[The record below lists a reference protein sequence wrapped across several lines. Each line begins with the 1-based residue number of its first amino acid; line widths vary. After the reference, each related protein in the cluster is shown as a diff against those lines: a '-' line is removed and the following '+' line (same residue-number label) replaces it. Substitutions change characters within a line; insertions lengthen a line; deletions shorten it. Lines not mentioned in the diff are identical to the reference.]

1 MSPEVLLTWENLR
14 IRRLIRCLITHIVMV
29 HAEDEDKAEDSGPP
43 GLETDESFS
52 NEDEAEPSR
61 SYTDVEPSYE
71 EVEHWP
77 DSSELEADEA

>member
-29 HAEDEDKAEDSGPP
+29 HAEDEDEAEDSGPP

-52 NEDEAEPSR
+52 KK
-61 SYTDVEPSYE
+61 
-71 EVEHWP
+71 
-77 DSSELEADEA
+77 